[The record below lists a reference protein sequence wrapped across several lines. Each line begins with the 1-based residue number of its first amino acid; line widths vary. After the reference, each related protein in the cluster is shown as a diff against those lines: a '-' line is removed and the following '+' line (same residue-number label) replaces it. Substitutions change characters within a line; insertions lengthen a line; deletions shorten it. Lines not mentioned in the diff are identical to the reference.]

1 MARTDIKGIQVLITA
16 GPTYEKLDPVR
27 FIGNYSTGKM
37 GYALAEV
44 LADLGA
50 QVHLVSGPVQLSIKH
65 PNVQVYAVESALEM
79 YDACVQ
85 LFPKC
90 QLAIM
95 SAAVADYRPAHRAD
109 NKIKKQADTLQIDLV
124 KNPDILAHLGA
135 IKTSEQIVVGFAL
148 ETENELENATQKLI
162 KKRAD
167 AIVLNSLRDPG
178 SGFGSDNNKISIIL
192 PKGVIF
198 EFPLKDK
205 HSVAK
210 DIIECIQDHL
220 LHS

>member
-1 MARTDIKGIQVLITA
+1 
-16 GPTYEKLDPVR
+16 
-27 FIGNYSTGKM
+27 M

-44 LADLGA
+44 LANLGA
-50 QVHLVSGPVQLSIKH
+50 QVHLVSGPVQLSLKH
-65 PNVQVYAVESALEM
+65 PNVKVYAVESALEM

-167 AIVLNSLRDPG
+167 AIVLNS
-178 SGFGSDNNKISIIL
+178 
-192 PKGVIF
+192 
-198 EFPLKDK
+198 
-205 HSVAK
+205 
-210 DIIECIQDHL
+210 
-220 LHS
+220 

>member
-1 MARTDIKGIQVLITA
+1 LKPNQLNGKQVLITA
-16 GPTYEKLDPVR
+16 GPTYEKIDPVR
-27 FIGNYSTGKM
+27 FIGNFSTGKM

-44 LADLGA
+44 LANLGA
-50 QVHLVSGPVQLSIKH
+50 QVHLVSGPVQLSLHH

-79 YDACVQ
+79 YNACIQ
-85 LFPKC
+85 LFPQC

-95 SAAVADYRPAHRAD
+95 SAAVADYRPAQKAN
-109 NKIKKQADTLQIDLV
+109 NKIKKQADTLQIDLI

-135 IKTSEQIVVGFAL
+135 TKTNAQVVVGFAL
-148 ETENELENATQKLI
+148 ETENEIENARKKLI
-162 KKRAD
+162 NKHAD
-167 AIVLNSLRDPG
+167 AIVLNSLRDEG
-178 SGFGSDNNKISIIL
+178 AGFGSDNNKISIIL